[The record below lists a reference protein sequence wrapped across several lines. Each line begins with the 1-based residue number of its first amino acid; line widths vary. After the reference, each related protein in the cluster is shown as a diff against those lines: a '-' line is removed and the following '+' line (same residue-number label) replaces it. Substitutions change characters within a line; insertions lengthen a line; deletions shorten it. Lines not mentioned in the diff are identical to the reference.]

1 MVLPRTPLATAAFVV
16 MLSALSATG
25 AAGQTPASDVLPRG
39 DAGAYVGIFGANKS
53 ELDGFDDWYQ
63 RTWYGGL
70 SAGYYWTEHFKTEI
84 DLSATSRGEIYEI
97 PRPVGP
103 GTSVF
108 TGPVEHGFTTRRVAV
123 GQHYQFFHNAWFHPT
138 VGGGVAFTW
147 ETTERTFPAVFA
159 HDRPGPDGRFPQ
171 PRLVEPERREGPETH
186 HRAMAFAATGFKAYL
201 GRRGFF
207 RSDLQVAF
215 ADRVEE
221 VAVRFGFGVD
231 F

>member
-1 MVLPRTPLATAAFVV
+1 MAGLVI
-16 MLSALSATG
+16 MLSATP
-25 AAGQTPASDVLPRG
+25 AAGQTAEPLAMPRG
-39 DAGAYVGIFGANKS
+39 DAGAYVGMFGANKS
-53 ELDGFDDWYQ
+53 ELDGFDDWYK

-70 SAGYYWTEHFKTEI
+70 SAGYYWTEHLKSEV

-97 PRPVGP
+97 PHPVGP

-108 TGPVEHGFTTRRVAV
+108 TGPVEHDFTTRRVTV

-138 VGGGVAFTW
+138 IGGGVAFTW
-147 ETTERTFPAVFA
+147 ETTERTLPAVFA

-171 PRLVEPERREGPETH
+171 PRLVEPERREGPEIH
-186 HRAMAFAATGFKAYL
+186 HRAMAFAATGFKAYV

-215 ADRVEE
+215 ADRVED

>member
-1 MVLPRTPLATAAFVV
+1 MVLPRTPPATAAFVV
-16 MLSALSATG
+16 MLSALSAAG
-25 AAGQTPASDVLPRG
+25 AAGQTPTSGVLPRA
-39 DAGAYVGIFGANKS
+39 DAGAYVGMFGANKS
-53 ELDGFDDWYQ
+53 ELDGFDDWYK

-70 SAGYYWTEHFKTEI
+70 SAGYYWTEHLKTEV

-108 TGPVEHGFTTRRVAV
+108 AGPVEHDFTTRRVAV

-147 ETTERTFPAVFA
+147 ETTERTRPAVYA
-159 HDRPGPDGRFPQ
+159 HDRPGPDGRVPQ
-171 PRLVEPERREGPETH
+171 PRLVEPARREGPETDH
-186 HRAMAFAATGFKAYL
+186 GAMAFAATGFKAYVS
-201 GRRGFF
+201 RRGFF
-207 RSDLQVAF
+207 RSDLHVAF
-215 ADRVEE
+215 ADRIED